1 MINTLNKVG
10 IEEMYFSVIKGIHD
24 TPTPN
29 AILNS
34 KYLKT
39 YSTVMKTR
47 MSTLSTL
54 FST

>member
-1 MINTLNKVG
+1 MMD
-10 IEEMYFSVIKGIHD
+10 IEEMYFSVIKAIHD
-24 TPTPN
+24 TPTLN
-29 AILNS
+29 VILNS
-34 KYLKT
+34 KNLKT